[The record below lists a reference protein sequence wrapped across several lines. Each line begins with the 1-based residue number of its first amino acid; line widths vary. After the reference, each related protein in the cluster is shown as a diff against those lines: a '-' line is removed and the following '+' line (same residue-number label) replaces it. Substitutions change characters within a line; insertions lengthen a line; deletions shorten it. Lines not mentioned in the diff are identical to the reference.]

1 MILRDQFRYAFGHL
15 LKTRLRTVLT
25 AAGVSIGIG
34 AMTSMVSVGLGTQRT
49 VLQAFNE
56 GNILTSVLVRPAEPT
71 DEVPENALPPLDG
84 GTVDVIRNLQ
94 GVRDVYP
101 LLTIAGLLRSGD
113 EQLFRNLEG
122 MPARILREQIDGGSV
137 EVLAGRAYTE
147 GESNVIVLSERAAQ
161 RLGSDSVD
169 FETLVGDTVVFNAA
183 RAPLPIDID
192 QADIDEAMPEGHPAD
207 LPPELSNLL
216 PMLQSLPIAEM
227 LGATPMGSLQPVQL
241 ELTVV
246 GVVKGG
252 GRISDFVGL
261 SLWVPVEVVEPLY
274 SQTFQDLESILTGEV
289 GHRGYPM
296 VQVLTDDVMAVGTVQ
311 NTVRA
316 MGYRAESIL
325 DEIDQ
330 VRRGFLFMNSLL
342 GSIGGISLFV
352 AAMMIVNT
360 LVMAVWERTREIG
373 LLKSM
378 GATDGDVM
386 RLFLTE
392 AGVIGI
398 LGGVGGLVLGYV
410 VARITNALAN
420 IQFER
425 VGEVSVD
432 LVAFTIW
439 LILGGMAFA
448 LSVSLIAG
456 YYPARRAAKV
466 DPVVALRH
474 F

>member
-15 LKTRLRTVLT
+15 LKTRLRTILT

-34 AMTSMVSVGLGTQRT
+34 AMTSMVSVGLGTQHL
-49 VLQAFNE
+49 VMQAFNE

-71 DEVPENALPPLDG
+71 DETTEDALPTLDD
-84 GTVDVIRNLQ
+84 GTVEAISALP

-101 LLTIAGLLRSGD
+101 LLTIAGLIRSGD

-122 MPARILREQIDGGSV
+122 MPARILAEQVNGGAV

-147 GESNVIVLSERAAQ
+147 GETNVIVLSERAAQ

-169 FETLVGDTVVFNAA
+169 FETLIGDTVVFNVAIA
-183 RAPLPIDID
+183 APLPADVD
-192 QADIDEAMPEGHPAD
+192 QAIPEDLPAD
-207 LPPELSNLL
+207 LPPELSSLVPIL
-216 PMLQSLPIAEM
+216 RSLPIGGM
-227 LGATPMGSLQPVQL
+227 LGTMPGGMLEPVQL

-252 GRISDFVGL
+252 GTLSDFVGL
-261 SLWVPVEVVEPLY
+261 SLWVPIEVVEPLY
-274 SQTFQDLESILTGEV
+274 SQTFQNLESILTGEV
-289 GHRGYPM
+289 GNRGFPM
-296 VQVLTDDVMAVGTVQ
+296 VQVLTGDVMAVASVQ
-311 NTVRA
+311 DTIKA

-330 VRRGFLFMNSLL
+330 VRRGFLFMNSFL
-342 GSIGGISLFV
+342 GTIGGISLLV

-398 LGGVGGLVLGYV
+398 LGGGGGLVLGYV
-410 VARITNALAN
+410 VARVTNALAN

-448 LSVSLIAG
+448 LIVSLVAG
-456 YYPARRAAKV
+456 VYPARRAAKV

>member
-15 LKTRLRTVLT
+15 LKTRLRTILT

-34 AMTSMVSVGLGTQRT
+34 AMTSMVSVGLGTQRL
-49 VLQAFNE
+49 VLKAFNE
-56 GNILTSVLVRPAEPT
+56 GNILTSVLVRPGETSEEAPRGSSS
-71 DEVPENALPPLDG
+71 PLDG
-84 GTVDVIRNLQ
+84 GTVETIRGLP

-101 LLTIAGLLRSGD
+101 MLTIAGLLRSGN

-122 MPARILREQIDGGSV
+122 MPARILAEQIDGGSV
-137 EVLAGRAYTE
+137 EVLAGRGYSE
-147 GESNVIVLSERAAQ
+147 GETNVIVLSERAAQ
-161 RLGSDSVD
+161 RIGPDSAD
-169 FETLVGDTVVFNAA
+169 FETLIGDTVVFRAA
-183 RAPLPIDID
+183 IAAPLPVDVD
-192 QADIDEAMPEGHPAD
+192 QAIPEDLPTD
-207 LPPELSNLL
+207 LPPELSSLL
-216 PMLQSLPIAEM
+216 PMLRSLPIASM
-227 LGATPMGSLQPVQL
+227 VGTMPMGMLEPVRL
-241 ELTVV
+241 ELIVV

-252 GRISDFVGL
+252 GTLSDFVGL
-261 SLWVPVEVVEPLY
+261 SLWVPIEVVQPLY
-274 SQTFQDLESILTGEV
+274 AQTFQDLESILTGEI
-289 GHRGYPM
+289 GNRGFPM
-296 VQVLTDDVMAVGTVQ
+296 VQVLTDDVMAVTTVQ
-311 NTVRA
+311 DTMKA
-316 MGYRAESIL
+316 LGYRTESIL

-330 VRRGFLFMNSLL
+330 VRRTFLFMNSFL
-342 GSIGGISLFV
+342 GTIGGISLFV

-432 LVAFTIW
+432 LVAFTVW

-448 LSVSLIAG
+448 LIVSLVAG